1 MACRLHVQAN
11 APSIKQLIDR
21 ERTVIVANEND
32 LQIFAIILF
41 AILFNWMLWVFSS
54 TLR

>member
-1 MACRLHVQAN
+1 MACRLHAQAN

-32 LQIFAIILF
+32 LQFFVL
-41 AILFNWMLWVFSS
+41 MQ
-54 TLR
+54 